1 MASPSPSPS
10 PPEVE
15 STEPLPPL
23 FRSPPS
29 PPKPLI
35 SWNIYNYSEEASP
48 SAATVTSAH
57 APLPELFEMPQS
69 TSSSVPVCPLCRT
82 QRRRL
87 RFCCASCVNSGR
99 FAHSD
104 IRKPDDL
111 ADKELKM
118 KRMEREL
125 QRLREAV
132 EAKSERVRR
141 ASELRERIS
150 ASKKS
155 VDWLK
160 PLVKDKRTKLS
171 KMRKLSRSLTPQNEL
186 RVARLPQYERKVE
199 QISKCSL
206 QFVGDLANEENRLI
220 AREKELAALRKI
232 RTSDFSTRIFTLE
245 EVKEPRLD
253 DTIDNRLVYDEQEP
267 DTLAEFDPVAESLA
281 DAMLTSFI
289 DGEWV
294 EATAE
299 RPGREDRES
308 KEAVETHYRVVAS
321 LLPEM
326 GNYGALYRSVKK
338 DKDNS
343 NQVSCPNISLM
354 ALFLCATCIHC
365 LILGCG
371 KPRPRHCRRSA
382 LRDST
387 GSALGSRPRRSPS
400 PENRLHGLQR
410 APIQ

>member
-10 PPEVE
+10 PPEEE
-15 STEPLPPL
+15 STDPPPPL
-23 FRSPPS
+23 FRAPPS

-35 SWNIYNYSEEASP
+35 SWNIYNYPED
-48 SAATVTSAH
+48 AA
-57 APLPELFEMPQS
+57 APIVAAELLEMPQ
-69 TSSSVPVCPLCRT
+69 SVPVCPLCRT

-111 ADKELKM
+111 ADKELKL

-132 EAKSERVRR
+132 EVKAERVRR

-150 ASKKS
+150 ACKKS
-155 VDWLK
+155 IDWMR

-171 KMRKLSRSLTPQNEL
+171 KMRKLSRSLAPQNEL

-199 QISKCSL
+199 QISKCST

-220 AREKELAALRKI
+220 AREKELAALR
-232 RTSDFSTRIFTLE
+232 RARSSEFSTRVFTVEQVLE
-245 EVKEPRLD
+245 ARVDDNQQASYVQEVES
-253 DTIDNRLVYDEQEP
+253 
-267 DTLAEFDPVAESLA
+267 DPVVESLA
-281 DAMLTSFI
+281 DAMQTSFI

-294 EATAE
+294 DATVEGRGRREGRGEAA
-299 RPGREDRES
+299 
-308 KEAVETHYRVVAS
+308 ETHYRIVAS

-326 GNYGALYRSVKK
+326 GNYGALYRSAKK
-338 DKDNS
+338 DADNLS
-343 NQVSCPNISLM
+343 QVSWNFMYEDSCREVALVQFSFSISPLKGQEGR
-354 ALFLCATCIHC
+354 ALIDLLLTVI
-365 LILGCG
+365 
-371 KPRPRHCRRSA
+371 S
-382 LRDST
+382 S
-387 GSALGSRPRRSPS
+387 
-400 PENRLHGLQR
+400 
-410 APIQ
+410 